1 MSAEARGLL
10 PVLRELVDGYR
21 ISQAIRVAAVLG
33 IADLLAGG
41 SRTSDDLAAATD
53 THPDALYRLLRALAA
68 VGVFHEGE
76 GHRFS
81 LTEVGNCLRHDAP
94 DSLYGWVMFD
104 AGPTHWQN
112 WSALEYSVRTGE
124 NGFRHVFGIDSWV
137 YRQQHPDLGA
147 EFDLAMS
154 SLTNLVIAT
163 LLPIFDFGRFATI
176 VDVGGGNGALLAA
189 ILVRYQGVRGVLF
202 DQDHVVSGA
211 GPVFERAG
219 VADRCDVVGGD
230 FFKEIPANGDAYV
243 LKSIIHDW
251 EDAEAIAIL
260 RNCRQAMPE
269 GAALLAIERDL
280 GSPNEMRDS
289 KFSDLNM
296 LLGPG
301 GRERTIESYAG
312 LFNATGFAFVGV
324 TRGSTG
330 FGIFEGVA
338 T

>member
-1 MSAEARGLL
+1 MSTETRGPL
-10 PVLRELVDGYR
+10 PVLRELVNGYR

-33 IADLLAGG
+33 IADLLAEG
-41 SRTSDDLAAATD
+41 SRTSDDLAAATAA
-53 THPDALYRLLRALAA
+53 HPDALYRLLRALAA
-68 VGVFHEGE
+68 VGVFHEEE

-81 LTEVGNCLRHDAP
+81 LTAVGDCLRRDAP

-124 NGFRHVFGIDSWV
+124 NGFRHVFGTDSWT
-137 YRQQHPDLGA
+137 YRQDHPELGE

-154 SLTNLVIAT
+154 SLANLVIAT
-163 LLPIFDFGRFATI
+163 LLPIFDFGQFTTV

-189 ILVRYQGVRGVLF
+189 ILAKYPKVQGVLF
-202 DQDHVVSGA
+202 DQPHVVAHA
-211 GPVFERAG
+211 GPVLEQAG
-219 VADRCDVVGGD
+219 VADRCNVVGGD
-230 FFKEIPANGDAYV
+230 FFKEIPPNGDAYV

-260 RNCRQAMPE
+260 RICRQAMPK
-269 GAALLAIERDL
+269 GAVLLAIERDL
-280 GSPNEMRDS
+280 GSPNELPES

-301 GRERTIESYAG
+301 GRERTVTEYAR
-312 LFNATGFAFVGV
+312 LFDATGFRYVGF
-324 TRGSTG
+324 TGGSTG
-330 FGIFEGVA
+330 FGIFEGA
-338 T
+338 AI